1 MCTPTNFPIAIFFSQ
16 QDDNTGWHW
25 QQGRW
30 IGTGA
35 QHPRKYRKNLK
46 LQNPKNGLKI
56 FREDSKIHT
65 KN

>member
-1 MCTPTNFPIAIFFSQ
+1 MDRDRDRPCGST
-16 QDDNTGWHW
+16 
-25 QQGRW
+25 
-30 IGTGA
+30 

-65 KN
+65 KIKTRYIKWH